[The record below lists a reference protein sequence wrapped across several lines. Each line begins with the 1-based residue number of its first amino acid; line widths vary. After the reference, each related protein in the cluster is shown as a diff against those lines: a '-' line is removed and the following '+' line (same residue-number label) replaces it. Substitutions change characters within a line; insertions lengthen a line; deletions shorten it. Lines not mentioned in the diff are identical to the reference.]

1 MTLSQDA
8 LESFVLE
15 DVVVGL
21 EEELPLLSH
30 ASSGAL
36 TDSKE

>member
-15 DVVVGL
+15 DVVAVL
-21 EEELPLLSH
+21 EEKLPLLSH
-30 ASSGAL
+30 AISGAL
-36 TDSKE
+36 ADSKE